1 MIHIY
6 YSNKDFCK
14 QIEYIFSI
22 MSNILGI
29 NIKYIENL
37 QQIGDENLLVINYSN
52 EVLQIKNVINIKPS
66 YLFSEKYLTMESMPK
81 TPLKKYKKLPVIYS
95 YKEDNKEC
103 YVKRDTNC
111 LITNIDIIQ
120 SSFFMLTRYEEVLL
134 WDRIDKDLYG
144 RFPSTES
151 LAYKEEFLDIP
162 IVNEYI
168 EWLWNWIDS
177 FSLGYMRKNIWGKYD
192 FAACLTHDVDTPF
205 KYIYSLKN
213 DIKNLKIKKTALAY
227 RDIFLHT
234 LSNVEYK
241 KDSFYTF
248 DYMRKIEKKYNFT
261 SSFYFMTGGETSY
274 ENFYKMDDERIIKL
288 IDELNNDNCEIG
300 YHYSFNSFDNLYKRK
315 EEKDLLDK
323 YTKDK
328 KYGGRNHYLRF
339 KASDSWRVSEEVGLL
354 YDSTLSYAD
363 KVGFRCGICSPYKV
377 FDITQNKELNLWEIP
392 LILME
397 GSLKDKKY
405 MNLNC
410 DKAFEEIKKKINI
423 VKKYKGVFTLLWHN
437 SSFDKE
443 NWTGWKK
450 VFEDTMKY
458 IYKEN
463 ALGVSGKEIIT
474 ILNNKGD

>member
-1 MIHIY
+1 MKYIY
-6 YSNKDFCK
+6 YKDLNFK
-14 QIEYIFSI
+14 NQIQYTFSVLFFILGIEIEYITD
-22 MSNILGI
+22 I
-29 NIKYIENL
+29 NEKLLEKN
-37 QQIGDENLLVINYSN
+37 LVINYSDFT
-52 EVLQIKNVINIKPS
+52 IKKKNVINIKYS
-66 YLFSEKYLTMESMPK
+66 YLFSEHYLKVESMPK
-81 TPLKKYKKLPVIYS
+81 VPLKKYNSFPVIYIS
-95 YKEDNKEC
+95 NEDNKNC
-103 YVKRDTNC
+103 YLNKDHNC
-111 LITNIDIIQ
+111 LITNMDIIQ
-120 SSFFMLTRYEEVLL
+120 SSFFMIARYEEVLL
-134 WDRIDKDLYG
+134 WDRVDKDLYG
-144 RFPSTES
+144 RFPSSES
-151 LAYKEEFLDIP
+151 LAYKEGFLDIP

-177 FSLGYMRKNIWGKYD
+177 FNLGYTRKNIWGKYD

-213 DIKNLKIKKTALAY
+213 DIKNLKIKKTVLAY

-234 LSNVEYK
+234 LSNIDYK

-248 DYMRKIEKKYNFT
+248 DYMKKIERKYNFT
-261 SSFYFMTGGETSY
+261 SSFYFMAGGETSY
-274 ENFYKMDDERIIKL
+274 ENFYKVDDKRIIKL
-288 IDELNNDNCEIG
+288 IDKLNNDNCEIG
-300 YHYSFNSFDNLYKRK
+300 YHYSFNSFDNLDKRK
-315 EEKDLLDK
+315 KEKDLLDK

-363 KVGFRCGICSPYKV
+363 RAGFRCGICSPYKV
-377 FDITQNKELNLWEIP
+377 FDITQNKKLNLWEIP

-410 DKAFEEIKKKINI
+410 DNAFEEIKKKINI

-443 NWTGWKK
+443 SWTGWKK

-458 IYKEN
+458 LYKEN